1 MTMEQNKEYELMK
14 RFIEENTDITLKFMM
29 WQEEFL
35 DPQIFTQQVDA
46 DEIECEVLKLNI
58 NEDGFIN

>member
-1 MTMEQNKEYELMK
+1 MTTEQNKEYELMK

-35 DPQIFTQQVDA
+35 EPQIFTQDVDA
-46 DEIECEVLKLNI
+46 ESDRDWETNVLSCVLQQI
-58 NEDGFIN
+58 L